1 MMANKKAT
9 CCRFML
15 MWLLARKLFG
25 KKLSL
30 EQSSFSQQGME
41 ASIKRLLA
49 EKEELAMQLTNSLLE
64 MEEEKA
70 IQCAREKASIEAIE
84 EKRKLY
90 NSQITSLSEKL
101 SEVRVLC
108 LSLDILEL

>member
-49 EKEELAMQLTNSLLE
+49 EKEELAM
-64 MEEEKA
+64 EEKA

-101 SEVRVLC
+101 SEE
-108 LSLDILEL
+108 S